1 MVVRSRFWFA
11 VLFACCCAA
20 MPANSAELA
29 LKRVVLSTGGVGY
42 FE

>member
-1 MVVRSRFWFA
+1 
-11 VLFACCCAA
+11 

-42 FE
+42 FVVREEPPSR